1 MKKAMV
7 SFLVLSIVSAF
18 AGAQSIQDSTA
29 GQSPEELSSC
39 MLQVSSSGA
48 PQPLDPSAPCPVC
61 SSYSTSR
68 YCDGE
73 HDVQQVWHLVLY
85 IVCQATQHNY
95 NTHFHCNAC
104 GYDNRYYSTH
114 AHIIYHPSVWC
125 PGYPS
130 YYACP
135 Y

>member
-1 MKKAMV
+1 MKKAIM

-18 AGAQSIQDSTA
+18 AGAQS
-29 GQSPEELSSC
+29 EELSSC

-48 PQPLDPSAPCPVC
+48 PQPLDPSARCPAC
-61 SSYSTSR
+61 GSYSTSR
-68 YCDGE
+68 YCDGL
-73 HDVQQVWHLVLY
+73 HDIQQVWHLVYYL
-85 IVCQATQHNY
+85 VCQAMQHNY
-95 NTHFHCNAC
+95 NTHLHCYAC
-104 GYDNRYYSTH
+104 GYDNRYYGLH
-114 AHIIYHPSVWC
+114 PHIITHPLVWC